1 MLPAWVWPVVDLY
14 FTAKRYASPITGQAL
29 PCPGSAGEQPA
40 ALMDA
45 FLLLDTSEKSDADQG

>member
-1 MLPAWVWPVVDLY
+1 MPQV
-14 FTAKRYASPITGQAL
+14 L

-45 FLLLDTSEKSDADQG
+45 FLIIDDLEKPSGD

>member
-1 MLPAWVWPVVDLY
+1 MPQV
-14 FTAKRYASPITGQAL
+14 L

-45 FLLLDTSEKSDADQG
+45 FAVMDELERPVD